1 MIVVT
6 IVVLGLGS
14 CAAVGRNSQYTSTWP
29 GLNKQNSL
37 RHSGNGSHTES
48 SQTSLV
54 ASACALASAVVDA
67 RMFDRNRRGDEERGD
82 ESTLTRCAEGVLG
95 TSSIEASK
103 SR

>member
-1 MIVVT
+1 MTVVT

-14 CAAVGRNSQYTSTWP
+14 CAAVGRNSQYTSTCP
-29 GLNKQNSL
+29 GLNKQKSL
-37 RHSGNGSHTES
+37 RHNGNGSHTDS
-48 SQTSLV
+48 SQTSRV
-54 ASACALASAVVDA
+54 ASACDLASAEVDA
-67 RMFDRNRRGDEERGD
+67 RMFDRKRRGDEERGE